1 MRQRITTLVVILLA
15 AGFLPAAERINHEG
29 RILGPLAVVTNAILF
44 NTTNADAVISTM
56 QVFPR
61 NHAWNEDI
69 SRRPVLVN
77 SDTMMNY
84 IISSLATN
92 RRAPRAF
99 YEMNYVLV
107 PNSQAPVPIV
117 FNNPPEYYPEDSD
130 PGPYPFATNTP
141 VELWPRGT
149 GTNTLITWQR
159 KDDGS
164 DRHSIAVMPG
174 SNLVWE
180 TWRTVYDT
188 SHPTNWRAGTGARF
202 NLNTNASRAAGLSSA
217 DASGLSMFAGLVRFD
232 ECERDMVE
240 HAIRMVVRTTR
251 HEYVYPATH
260 RAGAVPI
267 TFTNAPAM
275 GQRLRLKATF
285 NIPTNWNKAEKA
297 VLRALKKYGAIVTD
311 NGGFFSI
318 SVAPDQRFAANAFS
332 NFESMSLTNFEVVQS
347 TVATNGPRTP
357 GAPIVDAGADQNVSL
372 GSSALLSASVI
383 YTNLLPLTLGWR
395 LYSGPTNVTFSATNQ
410 TNTTVSFTAPRS
422 YTFMFSAENG
432 LHTPAYDAVIVN
444 VSASSAIRIN
454 ILRSATNV
462 VLRWS
467 GGSPPFRVERTTSLA
482 PTNWNTVLTTNG
494 TNVTLP
500 ANTNAAYYRV
510 ASP

>member
-15 AGFLPAAERINHEG
+15 AVFLPAAERINHEG
-29 RILGPLAVVTNAILF
+29 RILGPLAVVTNALLF
-44 NTTNADAVISTM
+44 NTTNADAVVSTM

-69 SRRPVLVN
+69 SRRPTLTN
-77 SDTMMNY
+77 TDAMMNY

-92 RRAPRAF
+92 RRTPRAF

-117 FNNPPEYYPEDSD
+117 FNNPPEYYPDDSD

-149 GTNTLITWQR
+149 GTNTLISWQR

-251 HEYVYPATH
+251 HEGVHVAAATV
-260 RAGAVPI
+260 AVHHVR
-267 TFTNAPAM
+267 TEVAPA
-275 GQRLRLKATF
+275 GCL
-285 NIPTNWNKAEKA
+285 I
-297 VLRALKKYGAIVTD
+297 
-311 NGGFFSI
+311 
-318 SVAPDQRFAANAFS
+318 
-332 NFESMSLTNFEVVQS
+332 
-347 TVATNGPRTP
+347 
-357 GAPIVDAGADQNVSL
+357 AGLFTQF
-372 GSSALLSASVI
+372 
-383 YTNLLPLTLGWR
+383 PLCG
-395 LYSGPTNVTFSATNQ
+395 V
-410 TNTTVSFTAPRS
+410 
-422 YTFMFSAENG
+422 
-432 LHTPAYDAVIVN
+432 
-444 VSASSAIRIN
+444 
-454 ILRSATNV
+454 
-462 VLRWS
+462 
-467 GGSPPFRVERTTSLA
+467 
-482 PTNWNTVLTTNG
+482 
-494 TNVTLP
+494 
-500 ANTNAAYYRV
+500 
-510 ASP
+510 